1 MAKKVT
7 AEPPGRASPAVHL
20 NLPREP
26 GASFPGGAGFFMPH
40 DGLARSL
47 EGARCCARRRHAV
60 LALLADGDTL
70 IEISRIVLGIEFGC
84 ARIRYSLLLTQRTRG
99 RGKN

>member
-60 LALLADGDTL
+60 LALLADGDTDRDF
-70 IEISRIVLGIEFGC
+70 SDCTRNRV
-84 ARIRYSLLLTQRTRG
+84 RMRTHPV
-99 RGKN
+99 